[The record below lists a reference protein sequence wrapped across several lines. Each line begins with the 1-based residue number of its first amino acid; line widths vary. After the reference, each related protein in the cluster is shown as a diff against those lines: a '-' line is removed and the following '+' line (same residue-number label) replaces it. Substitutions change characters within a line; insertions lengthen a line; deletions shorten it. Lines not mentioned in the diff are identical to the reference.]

1 MVRSGIGGGAS
12 IPVLLRLSF
21 VLRTDRIA
29 KVARLGRGATRLA
42 LPLATFRTLTL
53 TSAAPSSATP
63 SAARLAVL
71 AAILG
76 GLRLSGLSRLSGL
89 AGLSRFSGLPGRGL
103 ALRLFLVLIASFEE
117 CGSRLGRL
125 EL

>member
-1 MVRSGIGGGAS
+1 VQSGVGDGTS
-12 IPVLLRLSF
+12 IAVLLRVGF
-21 VLRTDRIA
+21 AFGVGGIA
-29 KVARLGRGATRLA
+29 MVARFGRSAARLA

>member
-1 MVRSGIGGGAS
+1 MARSGIGGGAS
-12 IPVLLRLSF
+12 IPVLLRLRF
-21 VLRTDRIA
+21 VLGTDRIA
-29 KVARLGRGATRLA
+29 KVARLRRGAARLA

-53 TSAAPSSATP
+53 TSAATSSATP

-76 GLRLSGLSRLSGL
+76 GLRLSGLPRLS
-89 AGLSRFSGLPGRGL
+89 GLSRFSGLPGRGL